1 MDSKKWIAVALIG
14 GFILGNSIAPA
25 QAGILDKV
33 LKGGVIG
40 YAVDATAGPLN
51 DGINTVTAKYGVS
64 STDATKV
71 VPIVAVGDGSRAGA
85 AQVSGPQSKVDQ
97 VKAALMI
104 EQTIL
109 GIRCKVLIPID
120 KVGIT
125 NINRIQ
131 GVGVSASL
139 DVKL

>member
-1 MDSKKWIAVALIG
+1 MRNKKWIAAALVC
-14 GFILGNSIAPA
+14 GFVLGNSMPAA

-40 YAVDATAGPLN
+40 YAVDATAPALN
-51 DGINTVTAKYGVS
+51 NAIS

-71 VPIVAVGDGSRAGA
+71 VPVISVGDGSRAGA
-85 AQVSGPQSKVDQ
+85 AQVSGPQAKVDQ

-104 EQTIL
+104 EQTLL
-109 GIRCKVLIPID
+109 GVRCKVLIPVD
-120 KVGIT
+120 NVSYQ
-125 NINRIQ
+125 NVNRVQ

>member
-1 MDSKKWIAVALIG
+1 MQSKKWLAAALAA
-14 GFILGNSIAPA
+14 GFVLGSGTATV

-51 DGINTVTAKYGVS
+51 DGINAVTAKYGVS

-71 VPIVAVGDGSRAGA
+71 VPIISIGDGSRAGA

-97 VKAALMI
+97 VKAALII

-109 GIRCKVLIPID
+109 GIRAKILIPVD
-120 KVGIT
+120 RVDYKNV
-125 NINRIQ
+125 NRIQ

>member
-1 MDSKKWIAVALIG
+1 MRNKKWIAAALVC
-14 GFILGNSIAPA
+14 GFVLGNSMPAA

-40 YAVDATAGPLN
+40 YAVDATAPALN
-51 DGINTVTAKYGVS
+51 NAVIS
-64 STDATKV
+64 
-71 VPIVAVGDGSRAGA
+71 VGDGSRAGA

-104 EQTIL
+104 EQTLL
-109 GIRCKVLIPID
+109 GVRCKVLIPVD
-120 KVGIT
+120 NVSYQ
-125 NINRIQ
+125 NVNRVQ

>member
-1 MDSKKWIAVALIG
+1 MRNKKWIAAALVC
-14 GFILGNSIAPA
+14 GFVLGNSMPAA

-40 YAVDATAGPLN
+40 YAVDATAPALN
-51 DGINTVTAKYGVS
+51 NAINSVTAKYGVS

-71 VPIVAVGDGSRAGA
+71 VPVISVGDGSRAGA
-85 AQVSGPQSKVDQ
+85 AQVSGPQAKV
-97 VKAALMI
+97 ALMI
-104 EQTIL
+104 EQTLL
-109 GIRCKVLIPID
+109 GVRCKVLIPVD
-120 KVGIT
+120 NVSYQ
-125 NINRIQ
+125 NVNRVQ